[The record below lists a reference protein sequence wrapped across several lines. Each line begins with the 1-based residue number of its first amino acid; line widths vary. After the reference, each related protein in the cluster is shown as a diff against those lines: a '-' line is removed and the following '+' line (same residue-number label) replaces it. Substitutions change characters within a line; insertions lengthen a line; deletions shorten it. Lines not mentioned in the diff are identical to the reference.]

1 MLVLT
6 RSEWWWSELVTRGGG
21 ATEFAWRFVKMGF

>member
-6 RSEWWWSELVTRGGG
+6 RSKWWWSKGGG